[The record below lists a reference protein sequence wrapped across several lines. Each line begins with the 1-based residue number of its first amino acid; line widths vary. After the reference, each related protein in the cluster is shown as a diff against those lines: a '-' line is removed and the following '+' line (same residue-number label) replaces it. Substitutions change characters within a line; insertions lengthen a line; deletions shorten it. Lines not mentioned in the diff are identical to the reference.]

1 MNCLAPRPSE
11 IQIYYICTE
20 IYYNIICQINITCWK
35 LLAIWLVGE
44 FSHEWKLSYDQS
56 PIADENLLWWKKS
69 HRFSRLSLSAF
80 TKENS
85 RVMASS
91 SATSRFADIV
101 SVEEFISRRTG
112 KLKQKRENWA
122 EYCSA
127 EGIFDAKRRGKS
139 CRRNFPRRSQFI
151 HQRIHYN
158 SEKERRQR
166 KLWAQFIA
174 WLDCKAVRIF
184 AYSSTREQSNKR
196 CGTRLKT
203 ESETTPYG
211 RVRLARFARIRL
223 LRHALPI
230 SLLILRKKPT
240 VLQSIAWY
248 VGQL

>member
-56 PIADENLLWWKKS
+56 PTADENLLWWKKS
-69 HRFSRLSLSAF
+69 NRFSRLSLSAF

-112 KLKQKRENWA
+112 KLKHKRENWA

-174 WLDCKAVRIF
+174 WLDCKTVRIF

-196 CGTRLKT
+196 CGT
-203 ESETTPYG
+203 
-211 RVRLARFARIRL
+211 
-223 LRHALPI
+223 
-230 SLLILRKKPT
+230 
-240 VLQSIAWY
+240 
-248 VGQL
+248 